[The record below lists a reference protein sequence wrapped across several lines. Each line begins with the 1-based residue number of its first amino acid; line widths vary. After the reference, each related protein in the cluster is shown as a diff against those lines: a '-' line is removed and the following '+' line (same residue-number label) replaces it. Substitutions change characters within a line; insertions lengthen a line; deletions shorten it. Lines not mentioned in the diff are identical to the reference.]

1 MKKIITIITVIA
13 LVFATLTGCASY
25 DKEFYSPENTN
36 IELAFLFDIST
47 EMPANEVDPTQDTN
61 PYPNPWEYYL
71 YDGEMV
77 EIVGKKLSA
86 FFDEVYNISIED
98 KLAHIETRVFY
109 DTGEVDGYE
118 RMNGYSV
125 PGENIVYLNEYVLGE
140 SIDLF
145 ASTWVHEAI
154 HSMGLDFFNTS
165 YSGLYET
172 ITEAV
177 NHQFLDW
184 AGYKTFTSAYT
195 SGVPIGT
202 MIIELNPDIVA
213 NSLIDDNFLIEEEIN
228 RALADA
234 TYTMAVPLEGESIAY
249 HLSQALSHFYSPIMA
264 AQMEPIEKF
273 MTLRAIQEITVAYCR
288 TFGLT
293 NKQIKKLERHWNSD
307 EFAFQWILKS

>member
-1 MKKIITIITVIA
+1 MKKIITIVIVIA
-13 LVFATLTGCASY
+13 LVFATLTGCTSY

-36 IELAFLFDIST
+36 IELALLFDISA
-47 EMPANEVDPTQDTN
+47 EMPANEVDPNQNTN

-86 FFDEVYNISIED
+86 FFEEIYNISIED
-98 KLAHIETRVFY
+98 KLSRIETRVFY

-125 PGENIVYLNEYVLGE
+125 PGENTVYLNEYVLGG

-145 ASTWVHEAI
+145 AYTWAHEVI
-154 HSMGLDFFNTS
+154 HSMGLDFFNAS

-177 NHQFLDW
+177 NYQFCDW
-184 AGYKTFTSAYT
+184 ARYKIGSSAYQ
-195 SGVPIGT
+195 SGAPIGT
-202 MIIELNPDIVA
+202 MIIELNPDIVT
-213 NSLIDDNFLIEEEIN
+213 NSIIDDNFLIEEVIN

-234 TYTMAVPLEGESIAY
+234 TYTMAAPLEGESIAY
-249 HLSQALSHFYSPIMA
+249 HLSQALSLLYDPIAA
-264 AQMEPIEKF
+264 AQMKPIEKV
-273 MTLRAIQEITVAYCR
+273 MILRAIREITVAYCR

-293 NKQIKKLERHWNSD
+293 NKQIRKLEKHWNSE
-307 EFAFQWILKS
+307 EFAF